1 MSPLRTQLSATADA
15 YLDAHRN
22 RDATALAAVY
32 AANASHA
39 NYPASVTPIF
49 PSVSNSAYLEGVKDL
64 FAMWKSFACT
74 EFAPRVV
81 DEENRKVV
89 LFVEG
94 KGESDMGTYLNEY
107 VVVLGCDADVSIL
120 LSFCRDESREYEG
133 GTNDCGRVN

>member
-1 MSPLRTQLSATADA
+1 
-15 YLDAHRN
+15 
-22 RDATALAAVY
+22 
-32 AANASHA
+32 
-39 NYPASVTPIF
+39 
-49 PSVSNSAYLEGVKDL
+49 
-64 FAMWKSFACT
+64 MWKSFACT

-120 LSFCRDESREYEG
+120 LSFCRDERRDYEG
-133 GTNDCGRVN
+133 GN